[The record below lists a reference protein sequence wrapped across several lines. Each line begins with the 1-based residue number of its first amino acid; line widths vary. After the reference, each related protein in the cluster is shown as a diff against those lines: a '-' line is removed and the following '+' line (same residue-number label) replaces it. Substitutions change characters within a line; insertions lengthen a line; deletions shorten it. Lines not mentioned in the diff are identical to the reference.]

1 MSARASPDDLASVEL
16 ARALNA
22 ELNGRA
28 SRASRPPAG
37 ARAPRDDAD
46 GVAPSRAFRL
56 HWPTQRVAV
65 RSGGRARTRDD
76 DDAVAVTTTTRDDDG
91 ATAREAARA
100 KKNAQSRACR
110 RRRLSLIHI

>member
-65 RSGGRARTRDD
+65 RSGGRARRCDE
-76 DDAVAVTTTTRDDDG
+76 DG
-91 ATAREAARA
+91 GEAGTMQTREAGGRERVVWGKRVDLGGLRNPL
-100 KKNAQSRACR
+100 KK
-110 RRRLSLIHI
+110 